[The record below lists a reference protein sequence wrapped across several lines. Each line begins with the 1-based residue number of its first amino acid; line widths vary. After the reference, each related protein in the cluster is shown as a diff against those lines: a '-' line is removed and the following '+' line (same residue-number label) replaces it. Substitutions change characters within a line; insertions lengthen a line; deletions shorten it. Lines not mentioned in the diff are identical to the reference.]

1 MKTTSALT
9 KILLGLIMVL
19 LMCLFLDFLA
29 LHDIRNDYV
38 SATVIN
44 QFSSATTTVFPEWTK
59 TSGEWS
65 LIRFSFVVKL
75 LVAGLT
81 IPVVLVLRKSS
92 RLPN

>member
-1 MKTTSALT
+1 MKTTSVLT

-38 SATVIN
+38 SAPVIDR
-44 QFSSATTTVFPEWTK
+44 FMPATTSVLPEWTK

-65 LIRFSFVVKL
+65 LIRFSFIVKF
-75 LVAGLT
+75 LVAGLS

-92 RLPN
+92 RLPK